1 MFILENFSTFF
12 GLEVLTSPGLN
23 TAVDT
28 VLRKVGFSADPA
40 LSSEVYIK
48 KNLFNRRPRCEICL
62 KLKNAFNLNT

>member
-1 MFILENFSTFF
+1 M
-12 GLEVLTSPGLN
+12 TSPGLN

-28 VLRKVGFSADPA
+28 VLKKVGFSADPA